1 MAGYNA
7 SIEELEP
14 VPGSGNTDFE
24 VSLVS
29 LNQWQLAWRRFL
41 RHKMAVF
48 GTILLLSIIAM
59 AVIGPILVPY
69 DALKVPNPLLYCPGT
84 THKAGSGCP
93 PSFSVAYFRPFGTTG
108 GLQEDLFA
116 LVMTGARL
124 SLLIG
129 IGASVISAVIGA
141 IVGGVAGY
149 FGGWTDGILMRVC
162 DVLLSLPILFV
173 ILVVSN
179 FLGQG
184 KSDWWTVM
192 LIFAVFGW
200 AGLARLVRSVFLSL
214 KGETFVDAARAVG
227 VSDYRIIFRHILP
240 NSVSPIIV
248 ATTLSVAAVIVGEAF
263 VSFLGFG
270 VNPITPT
277 WGNILS
283 NAQNFLS
290 QGNWWWTFFPG
301 LFLVLTVLAVNF
313 MGDGLRDALDPRARL

>member
-1 MAGYNA
+1 MATIPTFVPEQGA
-7 SIEELEP
+7 SGPAEP
-14 VPGSGNTDFE
+14 DYE

-41 RHKMAVF
+41 RHRVALIGTVLLVVIVLMAIV
-48 GTILLLSIIAM
+48 
-59 AVIGPILVPY
+59 GPILVPY
-69 DALKVPNPLLYCPGT
+69 NPLHVPNPILFCPGT
-84 THKAGSGCP
+84 QHKAGSGCP
-93 PSFSVAYFRPFGTTG
+93 PSFATDFFRPFGTTG
-108 GLQEDLFA
+108 GLQLDLFA

-129 IGASVISAVIGA
+129 IGASVISAVIGT

-149 FGGWTDGILMRVC
+149 FGGWIDGALMRTC

-192 LIFAVFGW
+192 LIFAIFGW

-227 VSDYRIIFRHILP
+227 VGDIRIIFRHILP

-270 VNPITPT
+270 VNPLTPT

-283 NAQNFLS
+283 NAQSFLS

-301 LFLVLTVLAVNF
+301 MFLVLTVLAVNF
-313 MGDGLRDALDPRARL
+313 MGDGLRDALDPRARV